1 MRLSV
6 VAAAAAGRV
15 FFFIMRSLRRICAAK
30 IQPQKDQPHVPTCFI
45 VFAPFISQVQ

>member
-6 VAAAAAGRV
+6 VPAAAAGRV
-15 FFFIMRSLRRICAAK
+15 FFFMRSLRRICAAK